1 LLVGQVRTNSSYFV
15 IPAGSAIGCVGDT
28 DLMILTV
35 GTLGVNGNIKVD
47 NNAYIGCDSDTDLIQ
62 ISSGIATVNGDV
74 EITGKGNIQTKS
86 GTTEATGNT
95 EIDYPSGFTKD
106 NCSIVSFMVQIG
118 NSWQLLSNDKV
129 KLV

>member
-1 LLVGQVRTNSSYFV
+1 
-15 IPAGSAIGCVGDT
+15 
-28 DLMILTV
+28 MILTV